1 VPQLRK
7 FLKSDYFIVLV
18 TLVLVIA
25 IVIASFLALGLVLGT
40 SVPIRVVESGSMCT
54 NTDGCD
60 GWSHPFEP
68 TLHVGD
74 VIIIQ
79 QVDPKDLNANYP
91 NSDIIVYQNPAVM
104 GNLKATPIVHRIVA
118 EYTINGTLYFQTKG
132 DGNCI
137 PWPNSVDS
145 SQYDSNTLW
154 TTGQGVSQ
162 DQVLGRVVMRIP
174 YLGWI
179 TLFMNANSWVLP
191 TVVGVIVLI
200 IILQFILPITK
211 AKKKK
216 GLEQQQKHEG
226 IQV

>member
-1 VPQLRK
+1 MPQLRK
-7 FLKSDYFIVLV
+7 FLKSDSFTVLV

-137 PWPNSVDS
+137 PWPT
-145 SQYDSNTLW
+145 Q
-154 TTGQGVSQ
+154 
-162 DQVLGRVVMRIP
+162 
-174 YLGWI
+174 
-179 TLFMNANSWVLP
+179 
-191 TVVGVIVLI
+191 
-200 IILQFILPITK
+200 
-211 AKKKK
+211 
-216 GLEQQQKHEG
+216 
-226 IQV
+226 

>member
-1 VPQLRK
+1 
-7 FLKSDYFIVLV
+7 
-18 TLVLVIA
+18 
-25 IVIASFLALGLVLGT
+25 
-40 SVPIRVVESGSMCT
+40 M
-54 NTDGCD
+54 N
-60 GWSHPFEP
+60 
-68 TLHVGD
+68 
-74 VIIIQ
+74 
-79 QVDPKDLNANYP
+79 
-91 NSDIIVYQNPAVM
+91 
-104 GNLKATPIVHRIVA
+104 
-118 EYTINGTLYFQTKG
+118 
-132 DGNCI
+132 
-137 PWPNSVDS
+137 S

-179 TLFMNANSWVLP
+179 TLFMNANSWFLP